1 MASPDGRQWRCL
13 VCGFVHQ
20 GDSPPEWCPICGA
33 ATAEFEEFEPASP
46 PAPAEAEQWKCL
58 NCNYVHAGSEAPEL
72 CPVCAAARDRFEPT
86 TRETA
91 ARGTGKKVRA
101 VVVGAGIAGVSAV
114 ESMRQASPDAEIILV
129 SKEEDLPYYRLNLTR
144 YLAGEVGEEGLPI
157 HPESWYEEQKVE
169 LRRGAE
175 ISGLSLDTKEV
186 KLRGGEKIPFEKLI
200 LTVGAHPFIP
210 PFPGAMREGVFS
222 LRTKEDADRILA
234 MEKGRC
240 VCIGG
245 GILGLEAAGA
255 LARQGME
262 VTLLESHEWLM
273 PRQLN
278 RAAGER
284 LAEFVEGL
292 GIRLRLRSRT
302 DEIVGDERVKGVEL
316 DDGDT
321 VPADV
326 VVITTGVRPN
336 SYLARTAGLEVNRGL
351 IVNNRLL
358 TSHPDVYAAGDVA
371 EHCGVFYGNWSASQF
386 QGGIAG
392 MNAVGGDA
400 EFGGIPRSNMLK
412 VLGLDMLSIG
422 RFEPEDGSYLVIEGG
437 NGAYA
442 RFVFHDGCM
451 VGAVLLGD
459 TSLSGGIKKAVES
472 RKDFS
477 SLLRKKPT
485 IEAVQAE
492 C

>member
-1 MASPDGRQWRCL
+1 MPSPNGRHWRCL
-13 VCGFVHQ
+13 VCGYVHQ
-20 GDSPPEWCPICGA
+20 GDAPPEWCPICGA
-33 ATAEFEEFEPASP
+33 AAAEFEEFEPVSP
-46 PAPAEAEQWKCL
+46 PEPAKVEQWKCL
-58 NCNYVHAGSEAPEL
+58 NCNYVHAGSEAPEM
-72 CPVCAAARDRFEPT
+72 CPVCAAAKDRFEPM

-91 ARGTGKKVRA
+91 ASGTGRKVKV

-157 HPESWYEEQKVE
+157 HPVSWYEEQKVE
-169 LRRGAE
+169 LKRGAE
-175 ISGLSLDTKEV
+175 ISELSLDAKEV
-186 KLRGGEKIPFEKLI
+186 KLRGEEKIPFEKLI
-200 LTVGAHPFIP
+200 FTVGAHPFIP
-210 PFPGAMREGVFS
+210 PFPGTVREGVFS

-278 RAAGER
+278 RAAGKR
-284 LAEFVEGL
+284 LEAFVEGL
-292 GIRLRLRSRT
+292 GIRLRLCSRT
-302 DEIVGDERVKGVEL
+302 DEIVGDERVKGVKL

-321 VPADV
+321 MPADV

-371 EHCGVFYGNWSASQF
+371 EHRGVLYGNWSASQY

-422 RFEPEDGSYLVIEGG
+422 RFEPEDGSYQVIEGG

-442 RFVFHDGCM
+442 RFVFRDGCM

-472 RKDFS
+472 RKEFS
-477 SLLRKKPT
+477 GLLRKKPT
-485 IEAVQAE
+485 VEEVQAE